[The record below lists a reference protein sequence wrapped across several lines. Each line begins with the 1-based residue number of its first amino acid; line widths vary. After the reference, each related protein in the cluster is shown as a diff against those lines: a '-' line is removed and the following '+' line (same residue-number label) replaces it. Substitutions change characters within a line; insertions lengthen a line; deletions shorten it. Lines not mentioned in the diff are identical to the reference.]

1 MTVTSTPRAE
11 SDRPAAPVRVR
22 AWLDAW
28 LTAYVPWWRRRR
40 PRVALELAG
49 WVPGWLL
56 RVVAAALLL
65 GLTGLLQPG
74 SFGWFLSSVLA
85 LITLV
90 WPAGV
95 GTGAAVILL
104 GLLLASQPDL
114 PSPVIVAVFV
124 AGLPALVQLC
134 ALHRPHRRGSE
145 DRARCV
151 DGTAPALPPHPAGR
165 PTDGPVRRLVG
176 RPGCA
181 RRGELDPA
189 TSHRGGR
196 SRRDQPGVASPTRPP
211 DRLSCRRV
219 LSRRPAHRPAH
230 WGDCCAYKAAATR
243 SIRSYGI
250 GSPSGNRSVPL
261 PVR

>member
-134 ALHRPHRRGSE
+134 ALIGRTGAG
-145 DRARCV
+145 ARIEL
-151 DGTAPALPPHPAGR
+151 GALTAPLPRFLLIQLVVQPMALFGGWLAGQ
-165 PTDGPVRRLVG
+165 DALVG
-176 RPGCA
+176 ESWILLPLIAVVGLGVISLVWLPRLG
-181 RRGELDPA
+181 RRID
-189 TSHRGGR
+189 
-196 SRRDQPGVASPTRPP
+196 
-211 DRLSCRRV
+211 
-219 LSRRPAHRPAH
+219 
-230 WGDCCAYKAAATR
+230 
-243 SIRSYGI
+243 
-250 GSPSGNRSVPL
+250 
-261 PVR
+261 